1 MLRETATVG
10 PGLIGALLTENHRL
24 RLQLARLEDEL
35 GRLREENGMLPE
47 VLLECERQLAGRDA
61 ARPC

>member
-61 ARPC
+61 ASPC